1 MIERRPRLKI
11 YLSKFDVII
20 ELLSIMML
28 ILLAAL
34 TFVSYKNLPDTIPV
48 HFNIAGQADRF
59 GSKKEI
65 FDLPLIAIAI
75 YTLITILNKF
85 PHIFNY
91 PTQITEA
98 NALRQYKNATRLLRY
113 LKLIIVSI
121 FLLIFYF
128 TTKAADTKNT
138 ALPSWILLL
147 AFASVT
153 ILIITFVAKSLK
165 KTDK

>member
-1 MIERRPRLKI
+1 MENNRPKLKLN
-11 YLSKFDVII
+11 LSKFDIII
-20 ELLSIMML
+20 EVISIIVLLT
-28 ILLAAL
+28 LAVF
-34 TFVSYKNLPDTIPV
+34 TVVNYKNLPDTVPV
-48 HFNIAGQADRF
+48 HFNLAGEADRF

-65 FDLPLIAIAI
+65 FALPLIAIAI
-75 YTLITILNKF
+75 YTLLTILNRY

-98 NALRQYKNATRLLRY
+98 NALRQYTNATRLLRY

-128 TTKAADTKNT
+128 TTKAADVKNT
-138 ALPSWILLL
+138 ALPPWILLL

>member
-1 MIERRPRLKI
+1 MKNNRPRLKLH
-11 YLSKFDVII
+11 LSYSDIII
-20 ELLSIMML
+20 EALSIIVL
-28 ILLAAL
+28 VTLAVI
-34 TFVSYKNLPDTIPV
+34 TVVSYKNLPDIVPV
-48 HFNIAGQADRF
+48 HFNLAGGADRF

-65 FDLPLIAIAI
+65 FALPLIAIVI
-75 YTLITILNKF
+75 YTLLTILNRY

-98 NALRQYKNATRLLRY
+98 NALQQYTNATKLLRY

-128 TTKAADTKNT
+128 TTKAADAKNT
-138 ALPSWILLL
+138 TLPSWILLL

-165 KTDK
+165 KTNK